1 METRATKEAFDML
14 IPQFKS
20 ELCESCR
27 DEAELFDIGR
37 EIRGYVNV
45 KASYSICLSCL
56 KELKPVSDMV
66 AQLKHEFENKLYY
79 RAYDKI
85 NYKN

>member
-45 KASYSICLSCL
+45 KASYSICLSCM
-56 KELKPVSDMV
+56 KENRPVSDITKELFDLEAYYKFYDRV
-66 AQLKHEFENKLYY
+66 VYGNQL
-79 RAYDKI
+79 
-85 NYKN
+85 